1 MAINKFSRFVKI
13 VRLLPRLGW
22 MNIFRVARHK
32 FLLKFGVHPVCRL
45 SADILHGPYF
55 TELEQVSS
63 LIASD
68 AWKSTIK
75 YFDWFEVPIMEGEK
89 PNWFGRPLSGG
100 DDWPSDLPWWKGN
113 SPSSG
118 SADIKEIWDL
128 SRFNWVLAMAQRASN
143 GDNSELQRLNDWLSD
158 WSKNNPPYFGPN
170 WACGQEA
177 SIRVI
182 HLAIAAVI
190 LHQESKPT
198 AVVLSF
204 LKAHLARIEATLG
217 YAISQDNN
225 HGVLEASGL
234 FVGGE
239 WLYKVTGDLKAREWA
254 NLGRKWVEERAH
266 RLISED
272 GGFSMYSVTY
282 HREFLD
288 ALTICEFWRIRFDL
302 PAFSS
307 LFQTR
312 TNNAALWLKAF
323 TNPVSGDAPNIGAN
337 DGTRLMPLSDTGY
350 RDFRPSV
357 QLACALFCRARAYGA
372 DGLWNLPLQWLG
384 VPLPTETLP
393 DEQSRLFDDCGFAI
407 LRGSLDG
414 YDTQVFFRYPRFR
427 FRPSHADAL
436 HVDLWVSG
444 VNIFRDGGSF
454 SYDSNSEYIDY
465 FTGVESHNTIQFD
478 GEEQM
483 PRLGTFLLGNWL
495 KTKRVSLV
503 CSDSKNVGFS
513 AEYVG
518 RNRVFH
524 QRYVD
529 LNPGKLIVIDRIVKF
544 SKSATL
550 RWRLSPGDWKID
562 GHAVV
567 SREFRLEVSS
577 NVKLRRFEIVNGFES
592 LSYGNKVNRSVLE
605 AEIEDFGEIMT
616 TVVWQ
621 QSNSAYH

>member
-1 MAINKFSRFVKI
+1 MAMNRISKFVKI
-13 VRLLPRLGW
+13 ARLLPRLGW
-22 MNIFRVARHK
+22 INIFRVARHR
-32 FLLKFGVHPVCRL
+32 FLLKLGVHPVCKL
-45 SADILHGPYF
+45 GAEILHGTYF
-55 TELEQVSS
+55 TEPEQVSS
-63 LIASD
+63 LKASD
-68 AWKSTIK
+68 AWKSTIR
-75 YFDWFEVPIMEGEK
+75 YFDWFEVQIVDRET

-100 DDWPSDLPWWKGN
+100 DDWPSDQPWWKANG
-113 SPSSG
+113 SFGVSG
-118 SADIKEIWDL
+118 DIKEIWDL

-143 GDNSELQRLNDWLSD
+143 GDSAELQRLNDWLSD
-158 WSKNNPPYFGPN
+158 WSKNNPPYYGPN

-177 SIRVI
+177 SIRVM

-198 AVVLSF
+198 VVVLSF

-239 WLYKVTGDLKAREWA
+239 WLHKATGDLKAREWA
-254 NLGRKWVEERAH
+254 NLGRKWLEERTR

-272 GGFSMYSVTY
+272 GGFSMYSVAY

-288 ALTICEFWRIRFDL
+288 ALTICEFWRVRFDL
-302 PAFSS
+302 PDFSS

-323 TNPVSGDAPNIGAN
+323 THPVSGDAPNIGAN

-357 QLACALFCRARAYGA
+357 QLACALFCRASAYGA
-372 DGLWNLPLQWLG
+372 DGLWNLPLLWLG
-384 VPLPTETLP
+384 VPLPKDTLP
-393 DEQSRLFDDCGFAI
+393 KEQSKLFDACGFAV
-407 LRGSLDG
+407 LHGPEDTS
-414 YDTQVFFRYPRFR
+414 DTQVFVRYPRFR

-436 HVDLWVSG
+436 HVDLWING
-444 VNIFRDGGSF
+444 VNVLRDGGSF
-454 SYDSNSEYIDY
+454 SYNLNSEYIDY

-483 PRLGTFLLGNWL
+483 PRLGIFLLGDWL
-495 KTKRVSLV
+495 RAKRASLV
-503 CSDSKNVGFS
+503 CRNSKNISFS

-524 QRYVD
+524 HRRVD
-529 LNPGKLIVIDRIVKF
+529 LNPGKLVVIDRIIKF
-544 SKSATL
+544 SKVATL

-577 NVKLRRFEIVNGFES
+577 NVKLLRFEIVNGFES
-592 LSYGNKVNRSVLE
+592 LCYGNKVNLSVLE
-605 AEIEDFGEIMT
+605 AEFEDFGVIT
-616 TVVWQ
+616 TTILWQ
-621 QSNSAYH
+621 